1 MAAGR
6 GRLGG
11 AAGMAGLALRGLA
24 HTNAQRLCQEV
35 SGWSFFFSRE
45 GGGGNCMVVL
55 ATHTIKV

>member
-1 MAAGR
+1 
-6 GRLGG
+6 
-11 AAGMAGLALRGLA
+11 MAGLALRGLA

-35 SGWSFFFSRE
+35 SGWSFFFQSG

>member
-1 MAAGR
+1 
-6 GRLGG
+6 
-11 AAGMAGLALRGLA
+11 MAGLALRGLA
-24 HTNAQRLCQEV
+24 HTNAQHLCQEV